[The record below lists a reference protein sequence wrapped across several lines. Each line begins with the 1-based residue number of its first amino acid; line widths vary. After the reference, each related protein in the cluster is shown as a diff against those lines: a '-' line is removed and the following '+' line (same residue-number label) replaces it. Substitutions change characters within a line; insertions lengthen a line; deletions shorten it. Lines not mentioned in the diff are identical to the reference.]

1 RWEFAERVVKR
12 TDTEAGTGTP
22 RPGGNVVIKGTTE
35 GTSTDFDGNFQM
47 EAENGTVL
55 QFSYIGFTTQEVAVS
70 GTRLNVTLQEDT
82 EQLEEVVVIG
92 YGSVSQKDVT
102 GAVDQVTSEDFNKG
116 PIVSAQQLIQGKVAG
131 VSISSGGGAPGEGQ
145 NIVIRGQG
153 SLSLSSNPLYVV
165 DGIPLA
171 DGNIGGSRNPLNFI
185 NPNDIESMTVL
196 KDASAT

>member
-1 RWEFAERVVKR
+1 MKLIQTIKLLAFLIPLGAFSQQVVTGTV
-12 TDTEAGTGTP
+12 TDAGTGTP
-22 RPGGNVVIKGTTE
+22 IPGVNVVIKGTTE

-55 QFSYIGFTTQEVAVS
+55 QFSYIGFTTQEVAGS
-70 GTRLNVTLQEDT
+70 GTRLNVTSQGDADE
-82 EQLEEVVVIG
+82 LEEVVAIG
-92 YGSVSQKDVT
+92 EGSVSQKDGT

-116 PIVSAQQLIQGKVAG
+116 PTVSAQQLIQGKVAR

-165 DGIPLA
+165 DGISLA
-171 DGNIGGSRNPLNFI
+171 EIGR
-185 NPNDIESMTVL
+185 
-196 KDASAT
+196 ASCREGV